1 MNCARCAVASRMG
14 RGWGREQM
22 NFRIIS
28 RSAAL
33 GGALVLGAFLLIP
46 SSAKASV
53 AQTAGIG
60 HFGSHGFADVS
71 MQKFTKGDLG
81 SNGDSFFSQGD
92 MVIDRNFFDST
103 SPASVPV
110 KASMPEPGTIV
121 LLGTGLIGLAFMRS
135 KFAQV

>member
-1 MNCARCAVASRMG
+1 
-14 RGWGREQM
+14 
-22 NFRIIS
+22 
-28 RSAAL
+28 
-33 GGALVLGAFLLIP
+33 
-46 SSAKASV
+46 
-53 AQTAGIG
+53 
-60 HFGSHGFADVS
+60 

>member
-1 MNCARCAVASRMG
+1 
-14 RGWGREQM
+14 M
-22 NFRIIS
+22 NFRIVS

-46 SSAKASV
+46 SSASASV
-53 AQTAGIG
+53 AQTGGIG

-71 MQKFTKGDLG
+71 MQKFGNGDFG
-81 SNGDSFFSQGD
+81 SNGDSLYSQGD
-92 MVIDRNFFDST
+92 IVIDRNFFDST
-103 SPASVPV
+103 TPASVPV
-110 KASMPEPGTIV
+110 KAPMPEPGTIV